1 MLMKPNEKLSD
12 EKLIDEP
19 FEKPLE
25 KNDLLRLSPAARA
38 ALWPR
43 VFDAIEKYFSEV
55 PSLPVAPQID
65 AAALRA
71 MVARFDF
78 ADPVDSSSALAFAL
92 DGLTNYQTHTPHPRY
107 FGLFN
112 PSATTM
118 GVVADAL
125 EAAFNT
131 QAGAWHH
138 SAFAV
143 EVEQHLLRAFAARFG
158 FDPAATEGTFTSG
171 GTEANQTALLVAIT
185 HAFPDFAAGG
195 VRSLAAVPVFYVSA
209 ESHHSLHRA
218 ASVSGLGH
226 AAVREISVD
235 EQLRMKVSALES
247 QIAADRRAG
256 HTPFLIVAT
265 AGTTSA
271 GAIDPLPAIADLAAR
286 EKLWLHVDAAWGGA
300 AALVPELRPLL
311 AGIERADSIT
321 FDPHKWLSVPMGAGM
336 YLNRH
341 PGLLE
346 KTFSVDAAY
355 VPRSAENLVADAY
368 TSTMQWSRRFIGLK
382 LFLSLAV
389 AGWEGYA
396 AALRHMIEMAN
407 LLRAELDVAG
417 WQVLYPTPLPLVCF
431 VDRKDSRGKS
441 AEFLEGIARRVVS
454 SGAAWISTTRVGP
467 GTPLLR
473 ACITNFL
480 TGPDDVRALVAA
492 LDAARAQ
499 DSAASE

>member
-1 MLMKPNEKLSD
+1 MKPD
-12 EKLIDEP
+12 EKPL
-19 FEKPLE
+19 EKPLE
-25 KNDLLRLSPAARA
+25 KNDLLRLTPAARA

-43 VFDAIEKYFSEV
+43 VFDAIEKYFAEV
-55 PSLPVAPQID
+55 PSLPVAPEID

-71 MVARFDF
+71 MVGGFDF
-78 ADPVDSSSALAFAL
+78 AKPVDPPAALEFAI
-92 DGLTNYQTHTPHPRY
+92 DGLTNYQTQTPHPRY

-112 PSATTM
+112 PSAATM

-125 EAAFNT
+125 VAAFNT

-143 EVEQHLLRAFAARFG
+143 EVEQHLLRALAARFG
-158 FDPAATEGTFTSG
+158 FDPARTEGTFTSG

-185 HAFPDFAAGG
+185 RAFPDFAAAGARG
-195 VRSLAAVPVFYVSA
+195 LATAPVFYVSA

-218 ASVSGLGH
+218 ARVSGLGNT
-226 AAVREISVD
+226 AVREIPVD
-235 EQLRMKVSALES
+235 ERLRMKVSALES
-247 QIAADRRAG
+247 RIAADRRADLA
-256 HTPFLIVAT
+256 PFLIVAT

-271 GAIDPLPAIADLAAR
+271 GAIDPLPAIAGIAAR

-346 KTFSVDAAY
+346 KAFSVDAAY
-355 VPRSAENLVADAY
+355 VPRSAGSLVADAY
-368 TSTMQWSRRFIGLK
+368 TASMQWSRRFIGLK

-396 AALRHMIEMAN
+396 AALRHMVEMAN
-407 LLRAELDVAG
+407 LLRRELDAAG
-417 WQVLYPTPLPLVCF
+417 WQVMFPTPLPVVCF
-431 VDRKDSRGKS
+431 VDGKNPRGQS
-441 AEFLEGIARRVVS
+441 ADFIEGIARRVVS

-473 ACITNFL
+473 ACITNFH
-480 TGPDDVRALVAA
+480 TGPEDIRALVAA
-492 LDAARAQ
+492 LGSAREATLATPRPTAA
-499 DSAASE
+499 

>member
-1 MLMKPNEKLSD
+1 MKSD
-12 EKLIDEP
+12 EGN
-19 FEKPLE
+19 
-25 KNDLLRLSPAARA
+25 NDLLRLAPAARA

-43 VFDAIEKYFSEV
+43 VFDAIEKYFAEV
-55 PSLPVAPQID
+55 PSLLVAPKID
-65 AAALRA
+65 APALRA

-78 ADPVDSSSALAFAL
+78 ANPIEPSAALEFAV
-92 DGLTNYQTHTPHPRY
+92 DGLTNYQTQTPHPRY

-112 PSATTM
+112 PSASTM

-125 EAAFNT
+125 VAAFNT

-143 EVEQHLLRAFAARFG
+143 EVERHLLRTLGARFG
-158 FDPAATEGTFTSG
+158 FDPARTEGTFTSG
-171 GTEANQTALLVAIT
+171 GTEANQTALLVAI
-185 HAFPDFAAGG
+185 HSSFPDFVAGG
-195 VRSLAAVPVFYVSA
+195 TRSLAASPVFYVSA

-218 ASVSGLGH
+218 ARVSGLGLS
-226 AAVREISVD
+226 AVREIPAD
-235 EQLRMKVSALES
+235 DQLRMKVGALES

-256 HTPFLIVAT
+256 LAPFLIAAT

-271 GAIDPLPAIADLAAR
+271 GAIDPLPAIAAVAAR

-300 AALVPELRPLL
+300 AALLPELRPLL

-336 YLNRH
+336 YFNRH

-346 KTFSVDAAY
+346 KTFSVDTAY

-368 TSTMQWSRRFIGLK
+368 TSSLQWSRRFIGLK

-396 AALRHMIEMAN
+396 AALRHMVEMAS
-407 LLRAELDVAG
+407 LLRAELGEAG
-417 WQVLYPTPLPLVCF
+417 WEVVYPTPLPVVCF
-431 VDRKDSRGKS
+431 ADGENPGGQS
-441 AEFLEGIARRVVS
+441 AGFLEGIARRIVA
-454 SGAAWISTTRVGP
+454 SGAAWVSTTRIGP
-467 GTPLLR
+467 GTPVLR
-473 ACITNFL
+473 ACITNFR
-480 TGPDDVRALVAA
+480 TGPDDIRALVAA
-492 LDAARAQ
+492 LDAARDAARLTPTANF
-499 DSAASE
+499 DSARAVPTS

>member
-1 MLMKPNEKLSD
+1 MLMKPDEGLPEKD
-12 EKLIDEP
+12 
-19 FEKPLE
+19 
-25 KNDLLRLSPAARA
+25 DLLRLAPAARA

-43 VFDAIEKYFSEV
+43 VFDAIEKYFAEV
-55 PSLPVAPQID
+55 PSLPVAPEIN

-71 MVARFDF
+71 MVGGFDF
-78 ADPVDSSSALAFAL
+78 ANPVDPSAALEFAL
-92 DGLTNYQTHTPHPRY
+92 DGLTNYQTQTPHPRY

-112 PSATTM
+112 PSAATM

-125 EAAFNT
+125 VAAFNT

-158 FDPAATEGTFTSG
+158 FDPARTEGTFTSG

-185 HAFPDFAAGG
+185 RAFPNFAAAGARG
-195 VRSLAAVPVFYVSA
+195 LAAAPVIYVSA

-218 ASVSGLGH
+218 ARVSGLGST
-226 AAVREISVD
+226 AVREIPVD
-235 EQLRMKVSALES
+235 EQLRMKVGALEA
-247 QIAADRRAG
+247 QIAADRRANLA
-256 HTPFLIVAT
+256 PFLIVAT

-271 GAIDPLPAIADLAAR
+271 GAIDPLPAIAGVAAR

-300 AALVPELRPLL
+300 AALVPGLRPLL

-368 TSTMQWSRRFIGLK
+368 TASMQWSRRFIGLK

-396 AALRHMIEMAN
+396 AALRHMVEMAN
-407 LLRAELDVAG
+407 LLRSELTAAG
-417 WQVLYPTPLPLVCF
+417 WQVMVPTPLPVVCF
-431 VDRKDSRGKS
+431 ADGKNPRGRS

-473 ACITNFL
+473 ACITNFR
-480 TGPDDVRALVAA
+480 TGPDDIRALVAA
-492 LDAARAQ
+492 LDAAREQGA
-499 DSAASE
+499 AASA